1 MAQAGKG
8 TSLTTDAKPNTHKKK
23 KKRHLLYS
31 TTVHGAKDEKKKGE
45 KKNSTGQTDKQT
57 KLKAK
62 QRGELYRLKAQ
73 VTCSKTMYGEGW
85 KSWSPRGMKQ
95 LSQHCYVL
103 WTRKRRVK

>member
-23 KKRHLLYS
+23 RHLLYS
-31 TTVHGAKDEKKKGE
+31 TTVHGAKYEKKKGE
-45 KKNSTGQTDKQT
+45 NSTGQTDKQT

-62 QRGELYRLKAQ
+62 QRGELYRLKTQ

-95 LSQHCYVL
+95 PSEHCYVVC
-103 WTRKRRVK
+103 TRKRRVK